1 MKKSLLVAFAIFS
14 LFISCSKQ
22 SELTAKTKI
31 TTEKSSSSSTS
42 NEDKK
47 TVSKTNETAAAE
59 TQDDSFKTTVHFN
72 EERAVK
78 DEGTPKTYNADNPF
92 DVIGNMKNGWNLG
105 NTFDATGGSGNASET
120 SWGMP
125 YTTKEMIDEMAAS
138 GIKSIRIPVS
148 WVRHVEDKNYTINPL
163 WMKRVKE
170 VVDWA
175 IEDGMYVILNCH
187 HDVADKN
194 TQIKYGQGYY
204 PTKQNNQESLDFL
217 VNLWQQISLA
227 FNNGYDEHLMFEL
240 MNEPRL
246 KGTNY
251 EWWFDQNGSLCKEAA
266 EVLNNWNQILVDT
279 IRATGGNNAKR
290 VIGVSGLQ
298 ASPDSSLK
306 AAFVMPKDDAKMLAH
321 SVHMYSP
328 YSFAMESP
336 GETEFT
342 DAHKKSLIS
351 TFEGLN
357 YKFVKNGYP
366 VYVGEY
372 GATNKNNLDQKVAWF
387 SFFNKNAQKY
397 GMPCFLW
404 DNMQFK
410 VTGTDAKRF
419 EEKYGFYNRNTRTWF
434 EPEILAAIVENTK

>member
-1 MKKSLLVAFAIFS
+1 MKKSILLAAA
-14 LFISCSKQ
+14 LFIIFTSCSKQ
-22 SELTAKTKI
+22 TKTQSESTKKTETAKKEVSA
-31 TTEKSSSSSTS
+31 TEAKTS
-42 NEDKK
+42 ENK
-47 TVSKTNETAAAE
+47 TELSAKEP
-59 TQDDSFKTTVHFN
+59 DSNSIVTVHFN
-72 EERAVK
+72 EERAIK
-78 DEGTPKTYNADNPF
+78 DEGTPKVYKAETAF
-92 DVIGNMKNGWNLG
+92 DVVGNMKNGWNLG

-125 YTTKEMIDEMAAS
+125 FTTKAMIDEMAAS
-138 GIKSIRIPVS
+138 GIRSIRIPVS

-187 HDVADKN
+187 HDVAGKN
-194 TQIKYGQGYY
+194 TVLKYGQGYY
-204 PTKQNNQESLDFL
+204 PTKQNSQESLDFL
-217 VNLWQQISLA
+217 VNTWEQISLA
-227 FNNGYDEHLMFEL
+227 FNNSYDEHLMFEL

-246 KGTNY
+246 AGTNY
-251 EWWFDQNGSLCKEAA
+251 EWWFDQNSNLCKEAA
-266 EVLNNWNQILVDT
+266 EVLNMWNQVLVDT
-279 IRATGGNNAKR
+279 VRASGGNNAKR
-290 VIGVSGLQ
+290 VIGIPGLQ

-306 AAFVMPKDDAKMLAH
+306 PEFKMPEDDAKMLAH
-321 SVHMYSP
+321 SCHMYTP

-342 DAHKKSLIS
+342 DAHKKNLVSY
-351 TFEGLN
+351 FEGLN

-366 VYVGEY
+366 VYIGEY

-410 VTGTDAKRF
+410 VTGTDGNRF
-419 EEKYGFYNRNTRTWF
+419 NEKYGFYNRNTRTWF
-434 EPEILAAIVENTK
+434 EPEILEAIIENTK